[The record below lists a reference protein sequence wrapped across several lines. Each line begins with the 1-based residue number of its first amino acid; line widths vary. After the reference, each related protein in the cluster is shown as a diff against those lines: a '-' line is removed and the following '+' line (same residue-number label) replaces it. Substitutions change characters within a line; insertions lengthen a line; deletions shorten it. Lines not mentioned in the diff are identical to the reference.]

1 MDSERHRSGVAAA
14 LVVGAL
20 LGMAGTFAPSDQL
33 RGLAWGIDGTAL
45 VVASALLAVYHI
57 RQGNDVVAA
66 GFLVFL
72 AGETLIVSGSAM
84 SLEASAPTFAAGAA
98 LWAASLALI
107 SAPRTMPV
115 IVRAT
120 GALAAV
126 LFAVTAVR
134 MFSGTSLTPLT
145 QPLPFFAYPALVV
158 TLLGWAWVHVKGPST
173 RAAAG

>member
-1 MDSERHRSGVAAA
+1 MRNEHQRTLAAA
-14 LVVGAL
+14 SLVVGAL
-20 LGMAGTFAPSDQL
+20 LGMAGTFAPTDQL

-57 RQGNDVVAA
+57 RQGNDAVAA

-84 SLEASAPTFAAGAA
+84 SLEASAPTFAAGVA
-98 LWAASLALI
+98 LWAAALALI
-107 SAPRTMPV
+107 SAPRIMPV

-120 GALAAV
+120 GAVAAV
-126 LFAVTAVR
+126 LFTVTAVR
-134 MFSGTSLTPLT
+134 MFSGAALTPLS
-145 QPLPFFAYPALVV
+145 QPLPFFAYPPLAA
-158 TLLGWAWVHVKGPST
+158 TLLGWAWVHKRGGSV